1 MRQSVMSLTS
11 AEPQSGARCR
21 LMNKNP
27 RQVDSDDAD
36 PWRGRALHA
45 FATAIG
51 LAAICTTPAMSADW
65 ELARPAS
72 GLRMP
77 DSFLSLR
84 DMYPD
89 LAIPRTT
96 FEITREF
103 QPRASLYP
111 VGALDADFRS
121 SSLRE
126 RSGDL
131 PLTTAWQRMGDF
143 RSQDG
148 IRLLTVWQSA
158 DSTLAL
164 HQGKHGGA
172 SLQWTSHA
180 MNRGGA
186 SRGLFDH
193 LMSTVRDVH
202 VPVRTSAPGAP
213 ALSMP
218 LSPRFAAP

>member
-1 MRQSVMSLTS
+1 MNTN
-11 AEPQSGARCR
+11 SG
-21 LMNKNP
+21 
-27 RQVDSDDAD
+27 QVDSAD
-36 PWRGRALHA
+36 GEPGRSAVFHA
-45 FATAIG
+45 FATAIS
-51 LAAICTTPAMSADW
+51 LAAIFATPAMSADW
-65 ELARPAS
+65 DLARPGS

-89 LAIPRTT
+89 LAIPRTA
-96 FEITREF
+96 FGFTREF
-103 QPRASLYP
+103 QPRTSVYP
-111 VGALDADFRS
+111 VSSPDADFRGS
-121 SSLRE
+121 GLRE

-131 PLTTAWQRMGDF
+131 PLTSAWQRMGDF

-172 SLQWTSHA
+172 SLEWTSHA

-193 LMSTVRDVH
+193 LMSTVREVR
-202 VPVRTSAPGAP
+202 VPAHTSVPGAP
-213 ALSMP
+213 ALSMAA
-218 LSPRFAAP
+218 SSRFATP

>member
-1 MRQSVMSLTS
+1 MPLTIS
-11 AEPQSGARCR
+11 APQSGARWR
-21 LMNKNP
+21 VMNRNSSQP
-27 RQVDSDDAD
+27 ESVDGEPGSSVVF
-36 PWRGRALHA
+36 HA
-45 FATAIG
+45 FATAIS
-51 LAAICTTPAMSADW
+51 LAAICATPAMSADW
-65 ELARPAS
+65 DLARPGS

-89 LAIPRTT
+89 LATPRTA
-96 FEITREF
+96 FEFTREF
-103 QPRASLYP
+103 QPRASVFP
-111 VGALDADFRS
+111 VLSPDADFRS

-143 RSQDG
+143 RSQTG
-148 IRLLTVWQSA
+148 VRLLTVWQSA

-164 HQGKHGGA
+164 HQGKHGEA

-193 LMSTVRDVH
+193 LMSTVHDVH
-202 VPVRTSAPGAP
+202 IPVHTQVPGAP

-218 LSPRFAAP
+218 ISSRFATP